1 MKNDL
6 IKRNY
11 QPHIV
16 GIAIE
21 KAKYMKRSDVLKK
34 KKQTKCKQ
42 SDRPVFALAYDPRL
56 PAIQPILAKH
66 WRSMVAHNQYLGKV
80 FSNPPLTGFKRNANI
95 RNHLINNFLKHKE
108 DTQNGI

>member
-16 GIAIE
+16 DIAIE

-34 KKQTKCKQ
+34 KKKLNVNNQTG
-42 SDRPVFALAYDPRL
+42 L
-56 PAIQPILAKH
+56 
-66 WRSMVAHNQYLGKV
+66 YL
-80 FSNPPLTGFKRNANI
+80 L
-95 RNHLINNFLKHKE
+95 
-108 DTQNGI
+108 

>member
-34 KKQTKCKQ
+34 KKLNVNNQTGLYLLWHMTLGYQQYSQ
-42 SDRPVFALAYDPRL
+42 S
-56 PAIQPILAKH
+56 
-66 WRSMVAHNQYLGKV
+66 
-80 FSNPPLTGFKRNANI
+80 
-95 RNHLINNFLKHKE
+95 
-108 DTQNGI
+108 

>member
-34 KKQTKCKQ
+34 KKKLNVNNQTG
-42 SDRPVFALAYDPRL
+42 L
-56 PAIQPILAKH
+56 
-66 WRSMVAHNQYLGKV
+66 YL
-80 FSNPPLTGFKRNANI
+80 L
-95 RNHLINNFLKHKE
+95 
-108 DTQNGI
+108 

>member
-16 GIAIE
+16 DIAIE

-34 KKQTKCKQ
+34 KKLNVNNQTG
-42 SDRPVFALAYDPRL
+42 L
-56 PAIQPILAKH
+56 
-66 WRSMVAHNQYLGKV
+66 YL
-80 FSNPPLTGFKRNANI
+80 L
-95 RNHLINNFLKHKE
+95 
-108 DTQNGI
+108 

>member
-34 KKQTKCKQ
+34 KKLNVNNQTG
-42 SDRPVFALAYDPRL
+42 L
-56 PAIQPILAKH
+56 
-66 WRSMVAHNQYLGKV
+66 YL
-80 FSNPPLTGFKRNANI
+80 L
-95 RNHLINNFLKHKE
+95 
-108 DTQNGI
+108 